1 MIVKYYDP
9 ATMSKKYYSV
19 QNKAGESVDIMIYG
33 IIGDNWWEESVTAR
47 QFIADLKALEKDYT
61 RINVR
66 INSPGGSVF
75 DGLPIFNALRSSTAE
90 IHTYN
95 DGLCASMAGLIL
107 LAGKTVHTAD
117 NALLMLHSPMSGCQ
131 GNASDIQQ
139 VLDMLD
145 KVQDSLI
152 ACITSRGTATA
163 DDIKAKFFD
172 YKDHWLNAD
181 EAQAEGFIDV
191 VEKGDKKI
199 SNKVTNMSL
208 SEIMNQ
214 FDTLV
219 KGRNM
224 FDKFFSQAHDFFIP
238 QNFIDMDIKVLRKAC
253 GLADDATEQEVL
265 DFIEKKK
272 EENDDAS
279 GADDAKD
286 EDKDDAAADDAG
298 TEEKTDSGADDDQ
311 TDVKDQ
317 KIIDLEKQI
326 ENLKKSPG
334 ATDKKVTKE
343 TDGSKTGTD
352 SFDTYASARATFD
365 AVQKCVK

>member
-1 MIVKYYDP
+1 MP
-9 ATMSKKYYSV
+9 KKYYSV
-19 QNKAGESVDIMIYG
+19 QNKAGKSVDIMIYG
-33 IIGDNWWEESVTAR
+33 IIGESWYEESVTAR
-47 QFIADLKALEKDYT
+47 QFIADLKALEKDFT

-75 DGLPIFNALRSSTAE
+75 DGLPIFNTLRSSTSD

-139 VLDMLD
+139 VLEMLD

-163 DDIKAKFFD
+163 ETIKAKFFD

-181 EAQAEGFIDV
+181 EAKAEGFIDV
-191 VEKGDKKI
+191 VEKGDNKV

-219 KGRNM
+219 KGRSM
-224 FDKFFSQAHDFFIP
+224 FDKFFSQAHDFFTP
-238 QNFIDMDIKVLRKAC
+238 QNFIDMDIKVLRNAC
-253 GLADDATEQEVL
+253 GLADDASEQDVL
-265 DFIEKKK
+265 DFLAKKK
-272 EENDDAS
+272 EENDDTS
-279 GADDAKD
+279 GEDDDQD
-286 EDKDDAAADDAG
+286 EDDAAADDAG
-298 TEEKTDSGADDDQ
+298 TGDDAGADDDQ
-311 TDVKDQ
+311 ADPKDK
-317 KIIDLEKQI
+317 KIIDLENQI
-326 ENLKKSPG
+326 AILKKAPG
-334 ATDKKVTKE
+334 AVDKKVTKE
-343 TDGSKTGTD
+343 TDSDKPATD
-352 SFDTYASARATFD
+352 SFSTYQKARVTLD
-365 AVQKCVK
+365 AVNSLMK

>member
-1 MIVKYYDP
+1 
-9 ATMSKKYYSV
+9 MSKKYYSV

-33 IIGDNWWEESVTAR
+33 IIGDSWYEESVTAR
-47 QFIADLKALEKDYT
+47 QFIADLKALEKDFT

-75 DGLPIFNALRSSTAE
+75 DGLPIFNALRSSTSE

-107 LAGKTVHTAD
+107 LSGKTVHTAD

-152 ACITSRGTATA
+152 ACITNRKGMTAE
-163 DDIKAKFFD
+163 DIKAKYFD

-181 EAQAEGFIDV
+181 EAKAEGFIDV
-191 VEKGDKKI
+191 VEKGDNKV

-219 KGRNM
+219 KGKNM
-224 FDKFFSQAHDFFIP
+224 FDKFFSQAHDFFTP
-238 QNFIDMDIKVLRKAC
+238 QNSIDMDIKVLRKAC
-253 GLADDATEQEVL
+253 GLADDASEQEVL
-265 DFIEKKK
+265 DFIGKKK
-272 EENDDAS
+272 EENTDA
-279 GADDAKD
+279 GADDAGTD
-286 EDKDDAAADDAG
+286 DDAAADDAG
-298 TEEKTDSGADDDQ
+298 TDDDNAGADADQ
-311 TDVKDQ
+311 SDAKDQ
-317 KIIDLEKQI
+317 KIVDLENQI
-326 ENLKKSPG
+326 AILKKAPG
-334 ATDKKVTKE
+334 AVDKKVTKE
-343 TDGSKTGTD
+343 TDNSKPVTD
-352 SFDTYASARATFD
+352 RFTTYQNARATLD
-365 AVQKCVK
+365 AVNSLMK